1 MTAGVMTR
9 LAAGAAALA
18 AIALLACG
26 CASTATRSTSA
37 AGTAG
42 VSAAAPLSAAT
53 SVAAT
58 DGTWAVIP
66 MGGTGPNLFWQLFGL
81 TKADGDWSLDTPPDI
96 ATNGALIL
104 APQDGKGRD
113 AAPLLVGVRP
123 SLDLSFSPVTDTSD
137 DGKAW
142 TTLTPQS
149 GLADVPDALAA
160 TPDGQLIAISTGGQ
174 VSELSSPQGNWSSL
188 TTARAVAATPAGREC
203 ALTALTATAYTAA
216 GTPLLGGTC
225 GKPGVAGIF
234 AYSGGTWQLSG
245 PTLPGSLAGQRIQV
259 LRLTRTGSTEAALL
273 QAGSGSS
280 AVLVAAWT
288 SGGRWTLSRA
298 LRLDGAQPVSASF
311 GSGDAVGVTLTGDRG
326 AVLRGPGSS
335 WQALPQLPV
344 GQSVVL
350 ALPSA
355 QVTEALV
362 ADGNILDVWRLGANA
377 ASWRR
382 GQVVHVPIQ
391 YGSSS

>member
-1 MTAGVMTR
+1 MTR
-9 LAAGAAALA
+9 LAAGAAAFA
-18 AIALLACG
+18 AIAFLACG
-26 CASTATRSTSA
+26 CGSA
-37 AGTAG
+37 ATGSASATGTAG
-42 VSAAAPLSAAT
+42 VSAAAPLSATT
-53 SVAAT
+53 SVET
-58 DGTWAVIP
+58 PDGTWAVIP

-81 TKADGDWSLDTPPDI
+81 TEADGDWSLHTPPDI

-104 APQDGKGRD
+104 APRDGQGRD
-113 AAPLLVGVRP
+113 ASSLLVGIRP
-123 SLDLSFSPVTDTSD
+123 SLDLSFSPVTGTSD
-137 DGKAW
+137 DGQSW
-142 TTLTPQS
+142 TTLTPQA

-160 TPDGQLIAISTGGQ
+160 APDGQLIAISTSRQ
-174 VSELSSPQGNWSSL
+174 VSELNSPQASWSPL

-216 GTPLLGGTC
+216 GVPLLGGTC

-245 PTLPGSLAGQRIQV
+245 PALPGSLAGQRIQV
-259 LRLTRTGSTEAALL
+259 LRLTRTGSAEAALL
-273 QAGSGSS
+273 EAGSGSS

-288 SGGRWTLSRA
+288 SGGRWTLSQA
-298 LRLDGAQPVSASF
+298 LRLGGAQPVSASF
-311 GSGDAVGVTLTGDRG
+311 GSGDAVGVILTGDRG

-362 ADGNILDVWRLGANA
+362 ADGSVLDVWRLGANA
-377 ASWRR
+377 ASWSR
-382 GQVVHVPIQ
+382 GQVVDVPIQ